1 MEHIIPENAALLIV
15 IHSRCVQRDLYARK
29 RGMAA
34 SARLHIYGFM
44 CIGISDLRLRAT
56 TNTVV
61 AMSRLTA
68 TWRCRVR
75 ACLGFAGRRVRA
87 IANPAGSIAPPDT
100 NAAFAAHEFSRIAG
114 MRVAKLSD

>member
-1 MEHIIPENAALLIV
+1 MAFALFSV
-15 IHSRCVQRDLYARK
+15 GRNFYARK

-34 SARLHIYGFM
+34 STRLHICGFV
-44 CIGISDLRLRAT
+44 CIGMRLRAT

-75 ACLGFAGRRVRA
+75 AAPWLRRAARPRHRQPCGFHR
-87 IANPAGSIAPPDT
+87 PAGHERDLRRTQIIT
-100 NAAFAAHEFSRIAG
+100 NRWNARC
-114 MRVAKLSD
+114 KT